1 MNHTTMEQ
9 IQQAVAEITRNYEI
23 NDVLMPKEG
32 RHLPS
37 RSTIILLLKELRR
50 IMFPGY
56 FGDEDLSA
64 YAGDYF
70 AGSHLNHI
78 YQTLKEQVIT
88 ALIYQGE
95 AGAEGDSSAEQSM
108 EANEPGQ
115 KKARQK
121 AEEICNYFI
130 SRLS

>member
-78 YQTLKEQVIT
+78 YQTDRKSVV
-88 ALIYQGE
+88 
-95 AGAEGDSSAEQSM
+95 
-108 EANEPGQ
+108 
-115 KKARQK
+115 
-121 AEEICNYFI
+121 
-130 SRLS
+130 

>member
-64 YAGDYF
+64 YA
-70 AGSHLNHI
+70 
-78 YQTLKEQVIT
+78 
-88 ALIYQGE
+88 
-95 AGAEGDSSAEQSM
+95 
-108 EANEPGQ
+108 
-115 KKARQK
+115 
-121 AEEICNYFI
+121 EIG
-130 SRLS
+130 RAHV